1 MTYVVIAKWIAK
13 VGNEDAVAAAI
24 GKLIEPS
31 RAEPGCVEYRANRSV
46 SDGRVFLLY
55 EAYIDEAAYRA
66 HTESQH
72 FARHAG
78 GEGIPLLEAREREF
92 YVSIEADRR
101 R

>member
-13 VGNEDAVAAAI
+13 VGNEDAVAVAI

-31 RAEPGCVEYRANRSV
+31 RAEPGCVEYRASRNL

-55 EAYIDEAAYRA
+55 EEYIDEAAYRA

-72 FARHAG
+72 FARHAA

-92 YVSIEADRR
+92 YVSVEADRR